1 MALKR
6 ETLVRQVT
14 NDMDTRTLSTTSS
27 ITRDNRE
34 PMKLYQIRFPEKDI
48 FLLKE
53 HFDSEGLS
61 LSAGIRMVV
70 SKYMRSEGLK

>member
-6 ETLVRQVT
+6 ETLAKQVT
-14 NDMDTRTLSTTSS
+14 KDMDTSS
-27 ITRDNRE
+27 LLASSPTMRDNRE

-48 FLLKE
+48 NLLKE

-61 LSAGIRMVV
+61 LSAGIRMAV